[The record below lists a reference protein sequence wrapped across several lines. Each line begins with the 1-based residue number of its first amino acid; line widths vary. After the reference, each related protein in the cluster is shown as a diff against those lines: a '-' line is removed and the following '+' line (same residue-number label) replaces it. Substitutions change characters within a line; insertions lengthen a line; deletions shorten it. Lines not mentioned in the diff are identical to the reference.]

1 MAFSGGRIERS
12 GCFATL
18 SGGMFMINQ
27 KRLKKLADE
36 LHKLGLDA
44 IYLGPSTDLE
54 YISGLDTHPD
64 ERVRGLMVS
73 KDARCFS
80 MTPLLYKEEMV
91 KAFGDVPFYA
101 EWNDHEGFTGAF
113 RRGCEHLGIVGAK
126 IAFNDGVR
134 AIDMLAIRDAM
145 ELRMCNGGK
154 VLDPLRSRKDEE
166 ELGYMREASR
176 MVDEVVRK
184 LHGFVRPGMTERQ
197 IAKQIPEFFEEA
209 GSNGISF
216 SPIVASGPN
225 GSMPHYGGD
234 QRVIEKNDVIILDLG
249 GRHMS
254 YCSDTTRTF
263 FVGTPTEE
271 QKKVYEI
278 VRQAQA
284 AGEAAVQPGVTGQ
297 EVDRAARKVIVDA
310 GYGDYFFNRVGHG
323 IGLAVHESPYIIE
336 GNDKPL
342 EPGNVFSVEPG
353 IYLPGKFGIRI
364 ENIVAVRPDGTGEAL
379 NHFPRDIESVCIK

>member
-1 MAFSGGRIERS
+1 
-12 GCFATL
+12 
-18 SGGMFMINQ
+18 MINQ

-36 LHKLGLDA
+36 LQKLGLDA

-54 YISGLDTHPD
+54 YIGGLDTHPD

-113 RRGCEHLGIVGAK
+113 RCGCEHLGIVGGK

-145 ELRMCNGGK
+145 EMTMCNGGA

-166 ELGYMREASR
+166 ELALMREASR

-184 LHGFVRPGMTERQ
+184 LHGFIRPGMTERR

-209 GSNGISF
+209 GSDGVSF
-216 SPIVASGPN
+216 NPIVASGPN

-234 QRVIEKNDVIILDLG
+234 QRVIEENDVIILDLG
-249 GRHMS
+249 GRHKS

-263 FVGTPTEE
+263 FVGEPTEE
-271 QKKVYEI
+271 QRKVYEI
-278 VRQAQA
+278 VRLAQA

-310 GYGDYFFNRVGHG
+310 GYGDFFFNRVGHG